1 MSAFFIFVFVMS
13 FTPGPNTM
21 MAMVSGQQR
30 GFRSSLRLNLG
41 MLFGMGFMGL
51 MGALFAHWL
60 QSTPTFLTVMKIVG
74 SAYLMYLAYHIFIS
88 KPGEANNSTGGFRTG
103 MLLQLTNIKGY
114 LYFITGLGAFSLT
127 GVLNNM
133 PVKWLMMVLIG
144 SLGTFAWTV
153 CGQMMS
159 KFYHQYYRVF
169 NTVITLLLAF
179 AAVDLWR

>member
-30 GFRSSLRLNLG
+30 GFHASLRLNLG

-60 QSTPTFLTVMKIVG
+60 QSTPTFLTAMKIIG
-74 SAYLMYLAYHIFIS
+74 SAYLLYLAYHILIS
-88 KPGEANNSTGGFRTG
+88 RPGETNNSTGDFRTG

-114 LYFITGLGAFSLT
+114 LYFITGLGAFSLS
-127 GVLNNM
+127 GILNNI
-133 PVKWLMMVLIG
+133 PIKWLLMVLIG
-144 SLGTFAWTV
+144 SFGTLAWTV

-159 KFYHQYYRVF
+159 RFYTRYYRGF
-169 NTVITLLLAF
+169 NTIITLLLMF
-179 AAVDLWR
+179 AAFDLWR